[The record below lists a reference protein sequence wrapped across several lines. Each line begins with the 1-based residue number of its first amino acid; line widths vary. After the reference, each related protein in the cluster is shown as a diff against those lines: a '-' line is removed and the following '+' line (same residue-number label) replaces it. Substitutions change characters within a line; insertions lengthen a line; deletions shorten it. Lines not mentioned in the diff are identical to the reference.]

1 MLFAN
6 LEFWFGFFGVRKLN
20 RLTFPHHTVTGPTS
34 KRVCAFHGTMNLRA
48 PRKSKKTL
56 THSNNHAKK
65 TFHRRV
71 IAVPAMK
78 MHFQL
83 TTCQEMPNLGPS
95 CIPSVVAQGWQK
107 PSLSPSMGRMT
118 QMALFWEVGLV
129 SYPNHLGSIVFLL
142 AIESSYMASR
152 FFHNDLP
159 PTNDVLLIL
168 PFLAQNDSTSHII
181 LGVQ

>member
-1 MLFAN
+1 MSWAFWLETSKMLSWMFFAD
-6 LEFWFGFFGVRKLN
+6 LEFCFGFFGVRKFN
-20 RLTFPHHTVTGPTS
+20 GVTFPHHTVTGPTS
-34 KRVCAFHGTMNLRA
+34 KRMCALEPWVLEHRGS
-48 PRKSKKTL
+48 RKRHSHTPTTTQKK
-56 THSNNHAKK
+56 KK
-65 TFHRRV
+65 NHRRV

-129 SYPNHLGSIVFLL
+129 SYLNHLGSIGFLL

-152 FFHNDLP
+152 FFNNDLSP
-159 PTNDVLLIL
+159 
-168 PFLAQNDSTSHII
+168 H
-181 LGVQ
+181 